1 MKNLV
6 FWYTVFVQSKFIK
19 LVVSLSLPFVAGSI
33 GSYFTI
39 PSIDSWYQTLNKP
52 IFSPPDWVFGLAWT
66 ILYILMGISFYL
78 IWASKKKNKKSA
90 IKFFLI
96 QLVLNASWSI
106 IFFGLHN
113 PLLAFINIIVL
124 WIAIYMTI
132 RAFTTPS
139 KTAAYLLYPYL
150 AWVSFATILNLSIV
164 LLN

>member
-1 MKNLV
+1 MQN
-6 FWYTVFVQSKFIK
+6 KFIK
-19 LVVSLSLPFVAGSI
+19 LVASLSLPFVAGSI

-52 IFSPPDWVFGLAWT
+52 IFSPPDWVFGPAWT
-66 ILYILMGISFYL
+66 ILYVLMGISFYL
-78 IWASKKKNKKSA
+78 VWSSKSSKNKNQAVKL
-90 IKFFLI
+90 FLI
-96 QLVLNASWSI
+96 QLTLNASWSI

-113 PLLAFINIIVL
+113 PSFAFINIIAL
-124 WIAIYMTI
+124 WIVIYMTI